1 MSNTYGAQFY
11 IISSNFYYGN
21 KKHISSSGPTPGS
34 TEKITVRVINTN
46 SFSWSTSGAWYSYHI
61 DSSNRIN
68 TYISPSSGTCS
79 SGDNI
84 DIYFNAN

>member
-1 MSNTYGAQFY
+1 MSNTYGAQFD
-11 IISSNFYYGN
+11 INSSNFYDGN
-21 KKHISSSGPTPGS
+21 KKHISDSGPTPGA

-46 SFSWSTSGAWYSYHI
+46 SFSWSTSGAWYSYHR
-61 DSSNRIN
+61 DPNNRIN

-84 DIYFNAN
+84 DIYFNVN